1 MGIKRVLNSRLAAV
15 GAGAAVLAV
24 LAGGA
29 GFAAGQIN
37 SGDIQNDSIR
47 GADIKDGNLKLKE
60 FHRSAITGLKGE
72 DGARGPAG
80 PAGPE
85 GPQGPAGAPGDA
97 QTPVTELSGD
107 WVVTEDDCGS
117 GNGVVADAQIVEG
130 KLEFSEIT
138 NGTARAR
145 VDFAPLVGMTLADLA
160 TFEYSASY
168 TQEGSD
174 GVQGMPYFIVKIED
188 GPDADSAEDSVVFN
202 PSSQPDG
209 QAPLKAGVWQHWS
222 VTDGQGRFND
232 DPGAGPD
239 QPWQD
244 IVREHGDRPILRA
257 GIQAG
262 CAGTQIGVTSKV
274 DNVVIDIQGEKS
286 EFNFSS

>member
-1 MGIKRVLNSRLAAV
+1 MGIKRVLNSRLVAV

-37 SGDIQNDSIR
+37 SGDIQNNSVR

-60 FHRSAITGLKGE
+60 FHASAVRGLKGE
-72 DGARGPAG
+72 DGAQGPAG
-80 PAGPE
+80 PQ

-97 QTPVTELSGD
+97 QTQVTELGDD
-107 WVVTEDDCGS
+107 WVVTEDDCGA
-117 GNGVVADAQIVEG
+117 GDGIVANVEIADD

-145 VDFAPLVGMTLADLA
+145 VDFAPLVGKTLADLA
-160 TFEYSASY
+160 TFEYSATY
-168 TQEGSD
+168 TQAGTD
-174 GVQGMPYFIVKIED
+174 GAQGMPYFIVKIED
-188 GPDADSAEDSVVFN
+188 GPDADGAEDSVVFN
-202 PSSQPDG
+202 PSSQQDG
-209 QAPLKAGVWQHWS
+209 QSPLEAGIWQHWS
-222 VTDGQGRFND
+222 VTDGLGRFND

-262 CAGTQIGVTSKV
+262 CAGTQIGVTSMV

-286 EFNFSS
+286 EFDFSS